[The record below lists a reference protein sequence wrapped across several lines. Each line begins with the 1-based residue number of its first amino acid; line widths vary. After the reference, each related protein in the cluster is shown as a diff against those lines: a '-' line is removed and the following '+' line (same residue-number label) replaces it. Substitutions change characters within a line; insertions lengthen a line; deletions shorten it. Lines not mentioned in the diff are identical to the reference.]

1 LPRQKGSNLTTS
13 STHEAA
19 FNFEEKIHHHVVAS
33 QIWPKLSERWGRKGE
48 ETEMVEEEEGIM
60 ILERH
65 VNPRNCIALAC
76 KSVKRIE
83 SLLKCKWHVGL
94 TAPSLFNPT
103 RAQPSSIF
111 PV

>member
-1 LPRQKGSNLTTS
+1 MPRQKGSNLTTS

-33 QIWPKLSERWGRKGE
+33 QIWPKLSERRGRKGE
-48 ETEMVEEEEGIM
+48 ETEMVEEEEEEEEEGIM

-83 SLLKCKWHVGL
+83 SITFKM
-94 TAPSLFNPT
+94 
-103 RAQPSSIF
+103 
-111 PV
+111 

>member
-1 LPRQKGSNLTTS
+1 MPRQKGSNLTTS

-48 ETEMVEEEEGIM
+48 ETEMVEEEEEEGIM

-76 KSVKRIE
+76 KSGKRIE
-83 SLLKCKWHVGL
+83 SITFKM
-94 TAPSLFNPT
+94 
-103 RAQPSSIF
+103 
-111 PV
+111 